1 MTTTTRRNETT
12 VREKQRKEAGTETT
26 VNEERGKEVGTEA
39 AENILGPNPVVG
51 LRGKDLFLTARMLA
65 RQALRQP
72 HQVLAHG
79 FTFAAEASRI
89 LGGSSELAPDTKDRR
104 FQDTTWKENGL
115 YQRGLQLYLSAN
127 KEVHDWVDASISDI
141 DDRRR
146 AHFVLSLFTDAL
158 APSNSVLNPEAL
170 KRLLETGGNSAVQ
183 GLRHLLDDL
192 QHNGGMPSQVDKS
205 AFKVG
210 ENLATT
216 PGAVVFRNEVLEL
229 IQYQPV
235 TKKVSERPLLVVPP
249 QINKF
254 YVFDLSPKKS
264 LAQYLLSNGVQ
275 SFTISWRNP
284 TAAQR
289 DWGLDTYVGAI
300 EEAIDVVRDITGS
313 DDCNLL
319 GACAGGMTAIALV
332 GHLAARGERKV
343 NATTLLVSSFDTGND
358 PGILGLFATEEA
370 IEAARRRSHA
380 QGVLDGKEME
390 RVFAWLRPNDLVWN
404 YWVNNYLLG
413 REPPAFDVLYWNSD
427 STRLPAKFHGELL
440 TLYQQNSLAV
450 AGKLTVCGTPIDISQ
465 VDCDFYDVGGV
476 TDHIVPWES
485 SYHSSL
491 LLGKR
496 EFILSNS
503 GHIQSILNPPGN
515 PKATFFTNTERPADA
530 KAWFEGATKQNG
542 SWWEHW
548 KAWLLARSGSQKAVP
563 ASPGNSTYKPLVEA
577 PGTYVYD

>member
-1 MTTTTRRNETT
+1 MTTTRQNKKTA
-12 VREKQRKEAGTETT
+12 RENGHKEAVPEAA
-26 VNEERGKEVGTEA
+26 VSEEQRKEVGTEA
-39 AENILGPNPVVG
+39 AEHILGPNPVVG
-51 LRGKDLFLTARMLA
+51 FRGKDLFQTFGMLA

-89 LGGSSELAPDTKDRR
+89 LGGSSELAPDPKDRR
-104 FQDTTWKENGL
+104 FQDSTWKENRL
-115 YQRGLQLYLSAN
+115 YKSGLQLYLSAN

-158 APSNSVLNPEAL
+158 APSNSVFNPEAL
-170 KRLLETGGNSAVQ
+170 KRLLETGGTSAVQ
-183 GLRHLLDDL
+183 GMHHMVDDMRY
-192 QHNGGMPSQVDKS
+192 NGGMPSQVDKS

-216 PGAVVFRNEVLEL
+216 PGAVVFRNELLEL
-229 IQYQPV
+229 IQYQPI
-235 TKKVSERPLLVVPP
+235 TKKVCVRPLLVVPP

-264 LAQYLLSNGVQ
+264 LAHYLLSNGVQ
-275 SFTISWRNP
+275 TFVISWRNP
-284 TAAQR
+284 TAEQR
-289 DWGLDTYVGAI
+289 NWGLDTYVGAI
-300 EEAIDVVRDITGS
+300 EEAIDVMSDITGS
-313 DDCNLL
+313 NDCNLL
-319 GACAGGMTAIALV
+319 GACAGGMTTIALV
-332 GHLAARGERKV
+332 GHLAARGEHKV
-343 NATTLLVSSFDTGND
+343 NAVTLLVSSFDTGND
-358 PGILGLFATEEA
+358 TSILGLFATEEA
-370 IEAARRRSHA
+370 IEAARRRSHT
-380 QGVLDGKEME
+380 QGILDGKEME

-413 REPPAFDVLYWNSD
+413 NEPPTFDVLYWNSD
-427 STRLPAKFHGELL
+427 STRLPAKFHSDLL
-440 TLYQQNSLAV
+440 TLYQQNPLPV
-450 AGKLTVCGTPIDISQ
+450 PNKLTVRGTPIDIAQ
-465 VDCDFYDVGGV
+465 VDCDFYDVAGV
-476 TDHIVPWES
+476 TDHIVQWES

-515 PKATFFTNTERPADA
+515 PKATFFTNSERPADA
-530 KAWFEGATKQNG
+530 KAWFERATKQNG

-548 KAWLLARSGSQKAVP
+548 KAWLLARSGSQKEAP

-577 PGTYVYD
+577 PGTYVFE